1 MHILEFFL
9 PALLVTVFS
18 SQCLRMHLF
27 PSTFPALQ
35 TYSKQFPPLQGGVLP
50 AHSWVGANPAWTTC
64 FLTTHTDKQNFYICT
79 WGETFTT
86 SLWKIQIASLAL
98 LALGP
103 LIGSVR
109 VLSLR
114 WWHSDSPS
122 SHRGG
127 WGTAGEPRGD
137 RSCPGPQQDSE
148 GPVRHTCNHSL
159 GLV

>member
-35 TYSKQFPPLQGGVLP
+35 TYSKRFPPLQGGVLP

-64 FLTTHTDKQNFYICT
+64 FLTTHTDKETELLHLHLGGNIYNF
-79 WGETFTT
+79 
-86 SLWKIQIASLAL
+86 SLENPIASLAL

-114 WWHSDSPS
+114 
-122 SHRGG
+122 
-127 WGTAGEPRGD
+127 
-137 RSCPGPQQDSE
+137 
-148 GPVRHTCNHSL
+148 
-159 GLV
+159 